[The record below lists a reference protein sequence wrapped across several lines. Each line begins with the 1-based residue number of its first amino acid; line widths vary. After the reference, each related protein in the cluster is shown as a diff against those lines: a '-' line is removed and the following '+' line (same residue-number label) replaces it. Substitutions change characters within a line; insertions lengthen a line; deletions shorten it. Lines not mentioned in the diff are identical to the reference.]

1 MTPEE
6 IAAKAEAERIAKEA
20 ADVAAKA
27 KADADAAAAAAS
39 PGLPQPAPAAS
50 PQSKMRDEVMK
61 GLSGLMDNSNQ
72 DPMARSK
79 NNAITIAAL
88 RGSRRD
94 MSGNLID
101 ETTGMAPAGANAF
114 MNDTFQTRD
123 QRIQKEYAAF
133 GGDPKKTFTAKNPG
147 YLDAQGVADQ
157 MRKQGQA
164 FGGLTTEGPDQDPAP
179 FKGLMTP
186 TFDRKG
192 KPTGMEYMY
201 DPTLPE
207 DKKYKPENIGEVR
220 LGESTP
226 GPRDPTVPVISD
238 ENGPQYYPAKI
249 EDNTPEADEEID
261 AVRAARQAKFDRR
274 KLAQKALDDPKA
286 TKKEKAKAREI
297 LNGK

>member
-6 IAAKAEAERIAKEA
+6 IEAKRVEDERIAKEA
-20 ADVAAKA
+20 ADADAKV
-27 KADADAAAAAAS
+27 KADAALAAAS
-39 PGLPQPAPAAS
+39 PGLPQAAPAVDTKS
-50 PQSKMRDEVMK
+50 EMRKEMMK

-101 ETTGMAPAGANAF
+101 ETTGMAPAGANPF
-114 MNDTFQTRD
+114 KNDTFQTRD

-133 GGDPKKTFTAKNPG
+133 GGDPNKTFTAKNPG
-147 YLDAQGVADQ
+147 YLDAQGVTDQ

-164 FGGLTTEGPDQDPAP
+164 FGGLTTEGPDRNSAP
-179 FKGLMTP
+179 FEGLMTP
-186 TFDRKG
+186 MLDSKG
-192 KPTGMEYMY
+192 KQIGKEYML
-201 DPTLPE
+201 DPTRP
-207 DKKYKPENIGEVR
+207 DATRFRADNFGQITSGMV
-220 LGESTP
+220 T
-226 GPRDPTVPVISD
+226 PRDPTVPVISD
-238 ENGPQYYPAKI
+238 ESGPQFYPAKI
-249 EDNTPEADEEID
+249 EDISQEQDAEID
-261 AVRAARQAKFDRR
+261 SVRAAGQAKFERN

-286 TKKEKAKAREI
+286 TKREKAKAREI